1 MVLGSLIVARLK
13 LPFVDFQRCGFRLGV
28 LFCRAVMKIG
38 MTQNMSPSFTSSHST
53 SSGDASPTTVRLA
66 SRKVGR
72 LRRADIAANW
82 SDIATRKYSLSGGC
96 CDFPDFGHK
105 AKYAPFGML
114 GKPKSAV
121 IIKGATTRLRHLRHH
136 LLHHFHG
143 AAAVPHTGHHL
154 PCHRQP
160 IWVCDVSLMR
170 TSLKQQIRPSCG
182 VI

>member
-1 MVLGSLIVARLK
+1 MG
-13 LPFVDFQRCGFRLGV
+13 
-28 LFCRAVMKIG
+28 AV
-38 MTQNMSPSFTSSHST
+38 SH
-53 SSGDASPTTVRLA
+53 L
-66 SRKVGR
+66 
-72 LRRADIAANW
+72 L
-82 SDIATRKYSLSGGC
+82 YFMC

-121 IIKGATTRLRHLRHH
+121 IIKGAHYPRVCDICDIIFCIISIGL
-136 LLHHFHG
+136 
-143 AAAVPHTGHHL
+143 L
-154 PCHRQP
+154 PCPIPAIIFLAIAMPMDMGFVAASPP